1 MIETQAQEECVM
13 SAGWMERPSYQYAKR
28 NGKPDGFDIAYMKA
42 LAKELNCTII
52 FKKMPWFRQDKEMLA
67 GRLDFLLGAL
77 PSGETP
83 ELIRVSSEYR
93 QDPIGFYV
101 HKSDVHKTKNKSIT
115 QLLDD
120 GFMLGTVTFET
131 HSPEV
136 LKLLKKPKYQAR
148 IFPVESTKALLRNFK
163 RKMLSSI
170 MLHSAEVDYLRQKN
184 DPLVKDLALISE
196 LSFTRPAHL
205 ILGRESPLG
214 PEYINTINQGITAL
228 NEQQIPQKLIEK
240 YVPSHQLISTD
251 GSQ

>member
-1 MIETQAQEECVM
+1 MAEAQAQEKCAI

-42 LAKELNCTII
+42 LAKELNCSIV
-52 FKKMPWFRQDKEMLA
+52 FKKMPWFRQDKEMVA

-101 HKSDVHKTKNKSIT
+101 HKSDVHKIENKSIT

-120 GFMLGTVTFET
+120 GFMLGTIAHDT

-136 LKLLKKPKYQAR
+136 LNLIKKPRYKAR

-163 RKMLSSI
+163 RKMLGAI
-170 MLHSAEVDYLRQKN
+170 MLHAAEVDYMRQKK
-184 DPLVKDLALISE
+184 DPFVKDLVLIPQ

-205 ILGRESPLG
+205 ILGRDSSLG
-214 PEYINTINQGITAL
+214 ADYIHTVNQGIAAL
-228 NEQQIPQKLIEK
+228 NEKQIPQKLIQK
-240 YVPSHQLISTD
+240 YVPSHQVINIK
-251 GSQ
+251 GGE